1 MHAVGTPLTPGGP
14 VTSPTSPKHTSRSAR
29 AQRRAQRVIPAS
41 DAVGRSMEKEGEGEE
56 AAAHETV
63 GVGGGGEVCS
73 GGFQVAD
80 LLDDNCEEEALV
92 CFQRRKR
99 WQHRTLL
106 VQGVG
111 DEGCHCAG
119 SRERVVPS
127 EVKLRPIALAEVPSC
142 RCAAMPCGSGQDLRN
157 RQIELD
163 NRT

>member
-1 MHAVGTPLTPGGP
+1 
-14 VTSPTSPKHTSRSAR
+14 
-29 AQRRAQRVIPAS
+29 
-41 DAVGRSMEKEGEGEE
+41 MEKEGEGEE

-63 GVGGGGEVCS
+63 GIGGGGEVRS
-73 GGFQVAD
+73 GGFRVAD

-106 VQGVG
+106 VQRVG

-119 SRERVVPS
+119 SREKVVPS

-142 RCAAMPCGSGQDLRN
+142 RCAAMPSGSGSQKQTN
-157 RQIELD
+157 RVGYSNLKRKFTPA
-163 NRT
+163 NHR